1 LGRDLNDGQL
11 LEFVQYFGNNRLI
24 FFNSSLEIM
33 DCTDCEIPFKKLKM
47 VYAI

>member
-11 LEFVQYFGNNRLI
+11 LEFVQYFGNSRLI

-33 DCTDCEIPFKKLKM
+33 DSTDCEIPFKKLKM
-47 VYAI
+47 VHAI